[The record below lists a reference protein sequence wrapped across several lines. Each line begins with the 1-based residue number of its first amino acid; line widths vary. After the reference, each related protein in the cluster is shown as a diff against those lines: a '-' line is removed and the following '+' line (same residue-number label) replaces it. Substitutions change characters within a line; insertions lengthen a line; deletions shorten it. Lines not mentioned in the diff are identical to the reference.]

1 MTSHDRTLFV
11 RSAAIGVFVTLLVLI
26 ADELGRLDS
35 LEDWLYDHRAAICQ
49 FTTPQP
55 TDKLVHLD
63 IDDAALDAIGRWP
76 WHRATL
82 ARILDEV
89 QAAHPGALGLDILFS
104 EPEEPRLTQDADG
117 TIHKINDDAA
127 LATVLAKSG
136 VAVLATEFYIEA
148 GNIQS
153 PASARITKAFADD
166 LEQSPEAFAKN
177 IASAG
182 ETQLEETSLNELFL
196 SSRRAAMKSR
206 VEHEMDQGPVPLDK
220 LTARL
225 LPHTD
230 PNIGSPLIRLLQSDY
245 GFALAEQSIQR
256 FGAVAPPLSP
266 PPVYGTLT
274 EVPAPIFSAG
284 AASCAVVDYNIFGKS
299 KIRDVPL
306 FVQYKNRLYPQF
318 GMATA
323 CVMLG
328 ADPTKVRFT
337 GSTAIIPTRNS
348 GEISIPTYVYHSKTQ
363 GLDVSL
369 ITAIPWFG
377 TQDWQTMYDWP
388 AHRNHTAQHV
398 SLANVWAICE
408 AIDRIAQNSKNI
420 DNAISQVLNAAD
432 EDNPSRLG
440 LDPDLYKK
448 YAALRLNPQE
458 ITTREKWA
466 ADALK
471 QLDESGWLHQY
482 DITPENIR
490 TDIDHLQHAKLLDAV
505 DALHNA
511 VHQNHE
517 LHNQIQDQRKILATQ
532 VGGKGV
538 LVGFIANG
546 LEDRVT
552 TSLHIQC
559 PGVVVHGVIA
569 NAVLTNR
576 WWRVAPPGVTILL
589 TLFFGLATTAAQG
602 RYSAE
607 RANFLSFLLLFCY
620 WVLNGLVLFGI
631 WGWVVGLAGPTLVV
645 VAVAV
650 ICTLVRVITEAIERI
665 RVSAENSFFQKEMS
679 LARKV
684 QFALIPNQPPEMD
697 GHNADGWT
705 LPADMTG
712 GDLFD
717 LWMLPD
723 GRMGLL
729 VADASG
735 HGLAPAMIVSQVRT
749 LVHML
754 SEYEEHPHAL
764 LQRVNARLALD
775 LEAGRFVTA
784 FLAFISSDGKVDWAS
799 AGHGPMFWAPTGD
812 GEMQELSSSGLPLGV
827 QEDWFADEPSPP
839 LQLETN
845 GRLIVV
851 SDGIFE
857 AHSPTRKLWGTDPI
871 KDILHKSPLA
881 TSREIIDAI
890 RKAVVAWQEK
900 IEPVDDQTIVVV
912 RRISSM
918 APPTITVSPDPSQE
932 TK

>member
-1 MTSHDRTLFV
+1 MTSHDRRLFV
-11 RSAAIGVFVTLLVLI
+11 RSAAIGVFVTLVVVV
-26 ADELGRLDS
+26 ADQIGLLNS

-49 FTTPQP
+49 FTTPPP
-55 TDKLVHLD
+55 TTKLLHLD
-63 IDDAALDAIGRWP
+63 IDDAAIESIGRWP

-104 EPEEPRLTQDADG
+104 EPEEPRLTQDPDG
-117 TIHKINDDAA
+117 TLHKINDDAD
-127 LATVLAKSG
+127 LAAVLAKSG
-136 VAVLATEFYIEA
+136 VAVLATEFYVEA
-148 GNIQS
+148 GNTQS
-153 PASARITKAFADD
+153 PASARISKAFAAD
-166 LEQSPEAFAKN
+166 LEQSPETFAKN
-177 IASAG
+177 LAAAGLTQTNEIAA
-182 ETQLEETSLNELFL
+182 NDLFL

-206 VEHEMDQGPVPLDK
+206 VEQAMDQGPVRLDK
-220 LTARL
+220 LMAQL

-230 PNIGSPLIRLLQSDY
+230 PSIDSPVLRLLKSDY
-245 GFALAEQSIQR
+245 EFAQAEQAIQR
-256 FGAVAPPLSP
+256 FGAVVPPLSP

-274 EVPAPIFSAG
+274 EVPAPIFSDR

-323 CVMLG
+323 CVMMG
-328 ADPTKVRFT
+328 ADPTKVRFE
-337 GSTAIIPTRNS
+337 GSNAIIPIRS
-348 GEISIPTYVYHSKTQ
+348 GGEISIPTHVYHSRTQ

-377 TQDWQTMYDWP
+377 SHDWETMYDWP
-388 AHRNHTAQHV
+388 AHQVKVAHI
-398 SLANVWAICE
+398 SLASVWAICE
-408 AIDRIAQNSKNI
+408 TIDRIAKNSASI
-420 DNAISQVLNAAD
+420 DKAISNILDDAENQLAQ
-432 EDNPSRLG
+432 
-440 LDPDLYKK
+440 DPDKGRK
-448 YAALRLNPQE
+448 YAASLPDPQD
-458 ITTREKWA
+458 IASREKMAKETLDVLKDSQLLESFDKYSDKELTKNERFQRDEGHA
-466 ADALK
+466 AVEVLQRDVEENRKLHDQASALRK
-471 QLDESGWLHQY
+471 Q
-482 DITPENIR
+482 
-490 TDIDHLQHAKLLDAV
+490 
-505 DALHNA
+505 
-511 VHQNHE
+511 
-517 LHNQIQDQRKILATQ
+517 LATQ
-532 VGGKGV
+532 VDGKGV

-576 WWRVAPPGVTILL
+576 WWRVAPAGITILI
-589 TLFFGLATTAAQG
+589 TLFLGLATTAAQC

-607 RANFLSFLLLFCY
+607 RANFFSFILLFCY
-620 WVLNGLVLFGI
+620 WIFNGLILFGI
-631 WGWVVGLAGPTLVV
+631 WGWIVGLAGPTIAVI
-645 VAVAV
+645 AVAV

-684 QFALIPNQPPEMD
+684 QFALIPNDPPQID

-717 LWMLPD
+717 LWKLPD

-754 SEYEEHPHAL
+754 SEYETHPHTL

-799 AGHGPMFWAPTGD
+799 AGHGPMFWSPTPEGQI
-812 GEMQELSSSGLPLGV
+812 QELSSSGLPLGV

-839 LQLETN
+839 LQLGEN
-845 GRLIVV
+845 GRLVVV

-857 AHSPTRKLWGTDPI
+857 AHSPNRKLWGTDPI

-881 TSREIIDAI
+881 SSKEIIEAI
-890 RKAVVAWQEK
+890 RTAVAAWQQK
-900 IEPVDDQTIVVV
+900 VEPVDDQTIVVV
-912 RRISSM
+912 RRTAAAIAATASKE
-918 APPTITVSPDPSQE
+918 PS
-932 TK
+932 

>member
-1 MTSHDRTLFV
+1 MTSHDRRLFI

-26 ADELGRLDS
+26 ADEVGLLNS
-35 LEDWLYDHRAAICQ
+35 LEDWLYDHRASFCQ

-76 WHRATL
+76 WHRAIL

-89 QAAHPGALGLDILFS
+89 QAAHPLALGLDILFT
-104 EPEEPRLTQDADG
+104 EPEEPLLVQDADG
-117 TIHKINDDAA
+117 TLHKIQEDAA
-127 LATVLAKSG
+127 LVAVLAKSPL
-136 VAVLATEFYIEA
+136 AVLATQFDVIA
-148 GNIQS
+148 ANTHS
-153 PASARITKAFADD
+153 PVLDRITAIMAAD
-166 LEQSPEAFAKN
+166 LEQSQQDFAKKI
-177 IASAG
+177 IASGATRID
-182 ETQLEETSLNELFL
+182 ESAMNDLFL
-196 SSRRAAMKSR
+196 RGRRLAMKSR
-206 VEHEMDQGPVPLDK
+206 LEHELEAGPLPLDK

-230 PNIGSPLIRLLQSDY
+230 PNINSPLIRLLQSDY
-245 GFALAEQSIQR
+245 EFALAEQAIQR
-256 FGAVAPPLSP
+256 FGAVTPALSP
-266 PPVYGTLT
+266 PPIYGELK
-274 EVPAPIFSAG
+274 EVPAPIFSNV
-284 AASCAVVDYNIFGKS
+284 AASCAFVDYDIFASS
-299 KIRDVPL
+299 KVRSVPL
-306 FVQYKNRLYPQF
+306 FVQYKNRLYPQM
-318 GMATA
+318 GLATA
-323 CVMLG
+323 CVMIG
-328 ADPTKVRFT
+328 ADPTKVIFKN
-337 GSTAIIPTRNS
+337 STAIIPIR
-348 GEISIPTYVYHSKTQ
+348 GGGQISIPIYIYHSRSQ

-377 TQDWQTMYDWP
+377 THDWEKMYDWP
-388 AHRNHTAQHV
+388 AHRNDAAHV
-398 SLANVWAICE
+398 SIANVWDICQASDNIVRNGATIDSAICQ
-408 AIDRIAQNSKNI
+408 ILD
-420 DNAISQVLNAAD
+420 AAD
-432 EDNPSRLG
+432 KDHPSKLG

-448 YAALRLNPQE
+448 YAALMLDSQE
-458 ITTREKWA
+458 ITAREQWA
-466 ADALK
+466 TTALK
-471 QLDESGWLHQY
+471 QLDDSGWLPYY
-482 DITPENIR
+482 DTLPEKTR
-490 TDIDHLQHAKLLDAV
+490 TDVDRLQHAKILDAV
-505 DALHNA
+505 RALHNLVA
-511 VHQNHE
+511 QNRQ
-517 LHNQIQDQRKILATQ
+517 LHDQLLNQRKVLATQ

-538 LVGFIANG
+538 FVGFVAAG
-546 LEDRVT
+546 TLDRVS
-552 TSLHIQC
+552 TSLHNSC

-576 WWRVAPPGVTILL
+576 WWHVAPVGVTILI
-589 TLFFGLATTAAQG
+589 TLFMGLGTTAAQG

-607 RANFLSFLLLFCY
+607 RANFFSFLLLFSY
-620 WVLNGLVLFGI
+620 WVFNGLILFGI
-631 WGWVVGLAGPTLVV
+631 WGWVVGLAGPTIAVI
-645 VAVAV
+645 AVAV
-650 ICTLVRVITEAIERI
+650 ICTLVRVITEVIERI
-665 RVSAENSFFQKEMS
+665 RISAENSFFQKEMT

-684 QFALIPNQPPEMD
+684 QFALIPNNPPQID

-754 SEYEEHPHAL
+754 SEYEKHPHTL

-784 FLAFISSDGKVDWAS
+784 FLAFVSSDGQVDWAS

-812 GEMQELSSSGLPLGV
+812 GEIQELSSSGLPLGV

-839 LQLETN
+839 LQLEPT

-881 TSREIIDAI
+881 TSREIIDTI
-890 RKAVVAWQEK
+890 RKEVAAWQQK
-900 IEPVDDQTIVVV
+900 LEPVDDQTIVVV
-912 RRISSM
+912 RRIGPTAISVTSS
-918 APPTITVSPDPSQE
+918 APPQE
-932 TK
+932 PK